1 MDKQTRVLQKWEAHV
16 RELQAGP
23 NPIRNPAVDA
33 MAAWAGVGLHTGA
46 WKICTLLCCGA
57 CGGLLDRLNC
67 KLVGSASTL
76 LACHA
81 LP

>member
-33 MAAWAGVGLHTGA
+33 MAAWAGAGLHTGA
-46 WKICTLLCCGA
+46 WMVCALL
-57 CGGLLDRLNC
+57 
-67 KLVGSASTL
+67 
-76 LACHA
+76 
-81 LP
+81 